1 MEKKTVRRWQLQDV
15 LHSVGEESISK
26 SAYCDDPAGDALLGM
41 IQPRDPALMGEQTV
55 LDLVDQTGLPD
66 CLTKTECMHIFLSI
80 RKNTRGENP
89 PLTWTPPFS
98 CATQFKT
105 TLEDKQL
112 PEQDDRRFR
121 NVILRA
127 QPTFQGIPA
136 TDSVKV
142 WVEED
147 AGRKLYFAKCF
158 AFFKDG
164 AGDHYVGLRWYA
176 KSPNAPPGAVL
187 QLPCLDLAKD
197 DRSSSYSILPAD
209 CIVNGA
215 LIMPCVGKM
224 WALQSPREEM
234 EYATNHVLS
243 I

>member
-1 MEKKTVRRWQLQDV
+1 MEKKTARRWQLQDV

-26 SAYCDDPAGDALLGM
+26 SAYCDDPDGDKLLGK
-41 IQPRDPALMGEQTV
+41 IDPRDPELKGKVTV
-55 LDLVDQTGLPD
+55 LDLQNKTGLPD
-66 CLTKTECMHIFLSI
+66 CLTITECMHIFLSI
-80 RKNTRGENP
+80 RKDTRGDNP
-89 PLTWTPPFS
+89 PLTWSEPLT

-105 TLEDKQL
+105 TLEDRQV
-112 PEQDDRRFR
+112 PSEDDRRFR

-127 QPTFQGIPA
+127 QRTFQGIPA

-142 WVEED
+142 WIEED

-164 AGDHYVGLRWYA
+164 NGDHFVGLRWYA
-176 KSPNAPPGAVL
+176 KAPISPPVAVL
-187 QLPCLDLAKD
+187 QLPCLELARE
-197 DRSSSYSILPAD
+197 DRSSSYSILPSE

-215 LIMPCVGKM
+215 LLMPCVGKI

-234 EYATNHVLS
+234 EYANNHVLS